1 MDSNHFSLLSPQ
13 LPTTPAGV
21 LSLQSWLKKGTVDLA
36 LHILLALSKACK
48 FFFVL
53 LLPTTTGKRKNNNNY
68 VREETML
75 L

>member
-13 LPTTPAGV
+13 LHTIPAGV

-48 FFFVL
+48 FFFML
-53 LLPTTTGKRKNNNNY
+53 LLPTTTGKQKNNNH